1 MKYNIMC
8 TGSIGNAVVINN
20 NIIIDCGV
28 SFAKFKGF
36 YKSVQ
41 LVLLTHIHTD
51 HFNKTTIKKLAEE
64 RPTLRFGCCEWLVD
78 DLIKCG
84 VNKKN
89 IDVYEIGKKYNYSN
103 NMSISPV
110 LLYHDVPQCGYRVF
124 IGNEKL
130 IYCTDTNS
138 VEGISAKNYN
148 YYLIE
153 ANYKEE
159 EIKERIKT
167 KEVLGQYCYEK
178 DVILNHLSKEK
189 CDKFLYDNMGN
200 NSKYEYMHI
209 HIDREQK

>member
-1 MKYNIMC
+1 MKYNIIS

-20 NIIIDCGV
+20 NILIDCGV
-28 SFAKFKGF
+28 SFAKLKDF
-36 YKSVQ
+36 YKSFQ

-159 EIKERIKT
+159 EIKERIKA

-209 HIDREQK
+209 HIDRE

>member
-1 MKYNIMC
+1 MKYNIIS

-20 NIIIDCGV
+20 NILIDCGV
-28 SFAKFKGF
+28 SFAKLKDF
-36 YKSVQ
+36 YKSFQ

-64 RPTLRFGCCEWLVD
+64 RPALRFGCCEWLVD

-159 EIKERIKT
+159 EIKERIKA

-209 HIDREQK
+209 HIDRE

>member
-1 MKYNIMC
+1 MKYNIIS

-20 NIIIDCGV
+20 NILIDCGV
-28 SFAKFKGF
+28 SFAKLKDF
-36 YKSVQ
+36 YKSFQ

-103 NMSISPV
+103 NISISPV

-159 EIKERIKT
+159 EIKERIKA

-209 HIDREQK
+209 HIDRE

>member
-1 MKYNIMC
+1 MKYNIIS

-20 NIIIDCGV
+20 NILIDCGV
-28 SFAKFKGF
+28 SFAKLKDF
-36 YKSVQ
+36 YKSFQ

-89 IDVYEIGKKYNYSN
+89 IDVYEIGKKYNYNN

-159 EIKERIKT
+159 EIKERIKA

-209 HIDREQK
+209 HIDRE

>member
-1 MKYNIMC
+1 MKYNIIS

-20 NIIIDCGV
+20 NILIDCGV
-28 SFAKFKGF
+28 SFAKLKDF
-36 YKSVQ
+36 YKSFQ

-153 ANYKEE
+153 ANYKEK
-159 EIKERIKT
+159 EIKERIKA

-209 HIDREQK
+209 HIDRE

>member
-1 MKYNIMC
+1 MKYNIIS

-20 NIIIDCGV
+20 NILIDCGV
-28 SFAKFKGF
+28 SFAKLKDF
-36 YKSVQ
+36 YKSFQ

-138 VEGISAKNYN
+138 IEGISAKNYN

-159 EIKERIKT
+159 EIKERIKA

-209 HIDREQK
+209 HIDRE

>member
-1 MKYNIMC
+1 MKYNIIS
-8 TGSIGNAVVINN
+8 TGSIGNAVIINN
-20 NIIIDCGV
+20 NILIDCGV
-28 SFAKFKGF
+28 SFAKLKDF
-36 YKSVQ
+36 YKSFQ

-159 EIKERIKT
+159 EIKERIKA

-209 HIDREQK
+209 HIDRE

>member
-1 MKYNIMC
+1 MKYNIIS

-20 NIIIDCGV
+20 NILIDCGV
-28 SFAKFKGF
+28 SFAKLKDF
-36 YKSVQ
+36 YKSFQ

-89 IDVYEIGKKYNYSN
+89 IDVYEIGKKYNYNN

-124 IGNEKL
+124 IDNEKL

-153 ANYKEE
+153 ANYKAE
-159 EIKERIKT
+159 EIKERIKA

-209 HIDREQK
+209 HIDRE

>member
-1 MKYNIMC
+1 MKYNIIS

-20 NIIIDCGV
+20 NILIDCGV
-28 SFAKFKGF
+28 SFAKLKDF
-36 YKSVQ
+36 YKSFQ

-89 IDVYEIGKKYNYSN
+89 IDVYEIGKKYNYNN

-209 HIDREQK
+209 HIDRE

>member
-1 MKYNIMC
+1 MKYNIIS
-8 TGSIGNAVVINN
+8 TGSIGNAIAINN
-20 NIIIDCGV
+20 NILIDCGV
-28 SFAKFKGF
+28 SFAKLKDF
-36 YKSVQ
+36 YKSFQ

-159 EIKERIKT
+159 EIKERIKA

-209 HIDREQK
+209 HIDRE

>member
-1 MKYNIMC
+1 MKYNIIS
-8 TGSIGNAVVINN
+8 TGSIGNAVVINS
-20 NIIIDCGV
+20 NILIDCGV
-28 SFAKFKGF
+28 SFAKLKDF
-36 YKSVQ
+36 YKSFQ

-159 EIKERIKT
+159 EIKERIKA

-209 HIDREQK
+209 HIDRE